1 MFQSAW
7 DMTAAPVFPALPVFN
22 SAVFQKDFSHT
33 VQSLAPVVKAAAKAG
48 RQGKTVAVTSMA
60 SIINNPCEKSAA
72 PGCVTP

>member
-1 MFQSAW
+1 MFETAW
-7 DMTAAPVFPALPVFN
+7 NMNAAPVFPALPVFN
-22 SAVFQKDFSHT
+22 SAVFHKDFSHA

-48 RQGKTVAVTSMA
+48 QQGKNVAVTSMA